1 MLTRDRSNNKRTF
14 DNMNGADQLLLEDFE
29 TRKLQKR
36 RKVIGGDRLPPFRS
50 QMFSEIPAADD
61 AKYH

>member
-1 MLTRDRSNNKRTF
+1 
-14 DNMNGADQLLLEDFE
+14 MNGADQRLLEDFE

-50 QMFSEIPAADD
+50 QMTSEMSAADD